1 MPFRHAAIL
10 AHCAGGQQPT
20 RDRSVKNRTESRGR
34 RGAWSSHGQPDG
46 IAEKWLGG
54 CSADGVTRIPRIRA
68 GRGYAGL
75 YRGELR
81 ENRGPQRRGAA
92 WRTLLGSFGMGS
104 YCGALT
110 WVRSS
115 VLGRNIARRDVVLLL
130 SMVEGRA
137 CESNRARRA
146 DLTVKMCLTPCT
158 GALGQPGAGAAPPAS
173 PPHPF
178 CPGAHTKWHKH
189 QPPRSIRTLAV
200 SDPPGGPTTHTFS
213 SSGSVGSE
221 KRARAVSPPV
231 SYLLYIVR
239 SVPGRK
245 PCRASSASTAT
256 PSSPTTR

>member
-146 DLTVKMCLTPCT
+146 DLVKMCLTPVYRR
-158 GALGQPGAGAAPPAS
+158 ARPAPGRR
-173 PPHPF
+173 
-178 CPGAHTKWHKH
+178 
-189 QPPRSIRTLAV
+189 PPRPPPTPFAPVRTR
-200 SDPPGGPTTHTFS
+200 
-213 SSGSVGSE
+213 SGTNTNLDGVFGLSQSVTP
-221 KRARAVSPPV
+221 RVAPRP
-231 SYLLYIVR
+231 
-239 SVPGRK
+239 
-245 PCRASSASTAT
+245 T
-256 PSSPTTR
+256 PSHQAGLWVRRREHGQCRRQSRIYST